1 MTTTWQA
8 LEFGSV
14 DARALGDGGLA
25 TLLYFGIGAAVL
37 ALGFLALDLLTPG
50 NLRTQVYTDHNPNA
64 AILLGANHL
73 ALAIIVVTAILTS
86 DDSLGQ
92 GLVDSAVYGL
102 LGVVLQAVALRL
114 LDAFVPGHLR
124 DVVNT
129 PRMTGTAWA
138 IGASLVAIAAVN
150 AAALS

>member
-1 MTTTWQA
+1 MA
-8 LEFGSV
+8 E
-14 DARALGDGGLA
+14 RPCHRNDGRRQPSGRDRYA
-25 TLLYFGIGAAVL
+25 GHVEGR
-37 ALGFLALDLLTPG
+37 G
-50 NLRTQVYTDHNPNA
+50 QV
-64 AILLGANHL
+64 
-73 ALAIIVVTAILTS
+73 
-86 DDSLGQ
+86 LGQ

-124 DVVNT
+124 DVVNN